1 MTNTT
6 RTTQTDLAILNRAI
20 KKIPSYIEDRDCV
33 EEVCTSMRIISA
45 ALHQRKNQFPKKNIN
60 QDINQ
65 NLKPASGFDMENLS
79 KYSVACATCYIGL
92 IETGTKLDDEFI
104 MEMGRELFSMLDLL
118 EMKMYKTADVE
129 YDMGNEDYATK
140 ISRVCEEIKIAPDK
154 EIVKILRSD
163 KHQAK
168 KRQSIILLSQHQA
181 VDLKKTRGQE
191 KPEPYKIPKRI
202 IQELDKVVQGQ
213 EKAKS
218 ALATALYLHMASTKN
233 SPIGNILLVGP
244 SGCGKTK
251 LVSELALLSGL
262 PMKVID
268 ASKLSGAGWV
278 GGDIDTLLKG
288 FRLQCKNNKQTH
300 AIVFVDEVD
309 KITNSSENSKH
320 NTSEVQEMLLSEI
333 DGYGGS
339 RVKILYIFAGVFNG
353 LKKIKSNKISR
364 SIGFTAK
371 LPSTI
376 VKREINEELQDE
388 QLIESG
394 LSAEFVGRIGKIA
407 RLHSLTENEKIS
419 LLKKEGSIIGK
430 YKEIFKE
437 LGVELRIAPKAI
449 EDLVHRT
456 QNTTTGVRGL
466 EKEIATLI
474 EPHLLTIG
482 TKKTINIVSDK
493 ADKIRRKK

>member
-1 MTNTT
+1 
-6 RTTQTDLAILNRAI
+6 
-20 KKIPSYIEDRDCV
+20 
-33 EEVCTSMRIISA
+33 
-45 ALHQRKNQFPKKNIN
+45 
-60 QDINQ
+60 
-65 NLKPASGFDMENLS
+65 
-79 KYSVACATCYIGL
+79 
-92 IETGTKLDDEFI
+92 
-104 MEMGRELFSMLDLL
+104 
-118 EMKMYKTADVE
+118 
-129 YDMGNEDYATK
+129 
-140 ISRVCEEIKIAPDK
+140 
-154 EIVKILRSD
+154 
-163 KHQAK
+163 
-168 KRQSIILLSQHQA
+168 
-181 VDLKKTRGQE
+181 
-191 KPEPYKIPKRI
+191 
-202 IQELDKVVQGQ
+202 
-213 EKAKS
+213 
-218 ALATALYLHMASTKN
+218 MASTKN
-233 SPIGNILLVGP
+233 SPIGNVLLVGP

-251 LVSELALLSGL
+251 LVSELALISGL

-278 GGDIDTLLKG
+278 GGDIDTLLIG
-288 FRLQCKNNKQTH
+288 FRLQCKKNKQTH
-300 AIVFVDEVD
+300 AIVFIDEAD
-309 KITNSSENSKH
+309 KIANSSENSKH

-376 VKREINEELQDE
+376 VKREMNEELQDE
-388 QLIESG
+388 DLIDSG

-449 EDLVHRT
+449 EDLVYRT
-456 QNTTTGVRGL
+456 KNTTTGVRGL

-493 ADKIRRKK
+493 ADKTRRKK